1 MKIQNNKIKI
11 TTTIISALLI
21 GFGLISPTTMI
32 PNVGATP
39 VDTRPPM
46 ATKWLDTHPNF
57 IGCVSGNLKTG
68 VMHEIPC
75 ANPNITHPGPK
86 PTVASKQVI
95 LPQSYNNPQ
104 KIDCSSHCWAG
115 GVFSSTGPYK
125 QETGNTN
132 IPSSSP
138 SISPTSFSYWS
149 GLTDNSLLVQSGWWY
164 QSALSSGS
172 PYMFAEIYGN
182 FVYNLVNCSTSFCG
196 SAMVESA
203 NDAIYT
209 TNYADVGNS
218 QWVAYV
224 QDNTS
229 FDYTMF
235 TVPFSTSGASNS
247 LADAVYSLEG
257 QSTPST
263 SYFPPSPINFT
274 SITLYAPGSGQV
286 NANTNSMSSY
296 DDPLSSTGIPIDVQA
311 TGTTTAEIGI
321 SW

>member
-1 MKIQNNKIKI
+1 MKIRNTKT
-11 TTTIISALLI
+11 TTTIVSALLI
-21 GFGLISPTTMI
+21 GLVLVSPTTMI
-32 PNVGATP
+32 PNVNAIP
-39 VDTRPPM
+39 PDSRPQM
-46 ATKWLDTHPNF
+46 ATSWLDTHPNF
-57 IGCVSGNLKTG
+57 TGCTEGNLKTG
-68 VMHEIPC
+68 IMHEVPC
-75 ANPNITHPGPK
+75 SNPNITHPGLQ
-86 PTVASKQVI
+86 PTAASKHVI

-115 GVFSSTGPYK
+115 GVFSSTGPYN

-138 SISPTSFSYWS
+138 SISPSSFSYWS

-164 QSALSSGS
+164 QSSLNSGS
-172 PYMFAEIYGN
+172 PSMFAEIYGN
-182 FVYNLVNCSTSFCG
+182 FVYNTINCSTSFCG
-196 SAMVESA
+196 NYMVESA
-203 NDAIYT
+203 SDNLYT
-209 TNYADVGNS
+209 TNYADTS
-218 QWVAYV
+218 HSKWVAYV

-229 FDYTMF
+229 SDVTMF
-235 TVPFSTSGASNS
+235 TVPFSTSGVSNS

-257 QSTPST
+257 QSTSST

-296 DDPLSSTGIPIDVQA
+296 DDPISSTGIPIDVQA